1 MLVAKGDSAAAL
13 ALLVAGED
21 EIMNYTKAELKG
33 DILLH
38 DKDFLAA
45 VEAYEQA
52 QSLASTLEIRVSQ
65 TLELKLKYAQSFL
78 YKAPY

>member
-1 MLVAKGDSAAAL
+1 VAAL
-13 ALLVAGED
+13 ALLVAGDD

-33 DILLH
+33 DILLN

-52 QSLASTLEIRVSQ
+52 ESLASTLQIRVSQ
-65 TLELKLKYAQSFL
+65 TLELKLNHAKSFL
-78 YKAPY
+78 